1 MPTTPRRTAEERT
14 KNTRRKRDGEEAQ
27 SPEDGPEDDAEEDRD
42 DGEDARGTL
51 RRETPSS
58 DDLKSRIKFEVGL
71 TDGDFGVLPGEDVE
85 APEAAPYRIF
95 PTKTLETL
103 ADGVL
108 KNLRKREGSI
118 VSAAPGTGARTAA
131 LVAADRQVLKRNASI
146 VIIAAPAGLVQHWRH
161 VLKTLNATFSV
172 HKAVPAKWVNRV
184 PVIVVPF
191 ADFWK
196 DAELL
201 CREVKP
207 KILIVDGA
215 LGLAANASDW
225 DDVMP
230 FALSGIPVVA
240 LDTAGGFER
249 APADVGVRMLK
260 AVAPKVKLP
269 KLSETPEGR
278 EADGEA
284 FEAALMDAAKSCL
297 IRADWAGMTHQT
309 LGLDPDET
317 PGFVPMFAEL
327 TTSPGTRIR
336 SAAAPKK
343 PAKAAQASLFDDGG
357 LFGAMDDAPPPPS
370 KTPNTPK
377 GKLLVELLAEL
388 SAAGKLAL
396 ILTGDARS
404 AEELKLWSAKAV
416 GKPAKVLEVT
426 GPEGAW
432 LGQLKAFA
440 EEAGDVG
447 GGCVLHVTADG
458 VLPAWEG
465 GDEAELFDDRVVIV
479 DHDLWRSRVEAG
491 MDPDVSG
498 LFAGVTQAKPLTVL
512 LTQNRGEEYGV
523 FERLVG
529 GEARVGRRLFAD

>member
-1 MPTTPRRTAEERT
+1 MVKKLKAPKTVLKTMPKKTATTA
-14 KNTRRKRDGEEAQ
+14 KTRG
-27 SPEDGPEDDAEEDRD
+27 
-42 DGEDARGTL
+42 GTL

-58 DDLKSRIKFEVGL
+58 DDLKIRIKFEVGL

-118 VSAAPGTGARTAA
+118 VSAAPGTGARTAT
-131 LVAADRQVLKRNASI
+131 LVAADRQVLKRNAGI
-146 VIIAAPAGLVQHWRH
+146 VMIAAPAGLVQHWRH

-215 LGLAANASDW
+215 LGLAANAFDW

-249 APADVGVRMLK
+249 APADAGVRMLK
-260 AVAPKVKLP
+260 AVAPKVKLQM
-269 KLSETPEGR
+269 LSETPEGR

-284 FEAALMDAAKSCL
+284 FEAASHGCGEVLPHPGGLGRDDASDLGARSRRDAGL
-297 IRADWAGMTHQT
+297 RADVCGTHHIARDAHPQ
-309 LGLDPDET
+309 
-317 PGFVPMFAEL
+317 
-327 TTSPGTRIR
+327 R
-336 SAAAPKK
+336 SR
-343 PAKAAQASLFDDGG
+343 
-357 LFGAMDDAPPPPS
+357 
-370 KTPNTPK
+370 T
-377 GKLLVELLAEL
+377 
-388 SAAGKLAL
+388 
-396 ILTGDARS
+396 
-404 AEELKLWSAKAV
+404 
-416 GKPAKVLEVT
+416 
-426 GPEGAW
+426 
-432 LGQLKAFA
+432 
-440 EEAGDVG
+440 EEAG
-447 GGCVLHVTADG
+447 
-458 VLPAWEG
+458 EG
-465 GDEAELFDDRVVIV
+465 R
-479 DHDLWRSRVEAG
+479 
-491 MDPDVSG
+491 SG
-498 LFAGVTQAKPLTVL
+498 LALRRWRAFRCDGRRPSSAF
-512 LTQNRGEEYGV
+512 QNAQHPE
-523 FERLVG
+523 
-529 GEARVGRRLFAD
+529 GEAPRRTPR

>member
-58 DDLKSRIKFEVGL
+58 DDLKIRIKFEVGL

-269 KLSETPEGR
+269 SFPKPR
-278 EADGEA
+278 R
-284 FEAALMDAAKSCL
+284 AA
-297 IRADWAGMTHQT
+297 RPT
-309 LGLDPDET
+309 
-317 PGFVPMFAEL
+317 
-327 TTSPGTRIR
+327 
-336 SAAAPKK
+336 
-343 PAKAAQASLFDDGG
+343 
-357 LFGAMDDAPPPPS
+357 
-370 KTPNTPK
+370 
-377 GKLLVELLAEL
+377 
-388 SAAGKLAL
+388 
-396 ILTGDARS
+396 
-404 AEELKLWSAKAV
+404 
-416 GKPAKVLEVT
+416 GKPSRRLSWMRRSPASSGRT
-426 GPEGAW
+426 GPG
-432 LGQLKAFA
+432 
-440 EEAGDVG
+440 
-447 GGCVLHVTADG
+447 
-458 VLPAWEG
+458 
-465 GDEAELFDDRVVIV
+465 
-479 DHDLWRSRVEAG
+479 
-491 MDPDVSG
+491 
-498 LFAGVTQAKPLTVL
+498 
-512 LTQNRGEEYGV
+512 
-523 FERLVG
+523 
-529 GEARVGRRLFAD
+529 

>member
-1 MPTTPRRTAEERT
+1 M
-14 KNTRRKRDGEEAQ
+14 
-27 SPEDGPEDDAEEDRD
+27 
-42 DGEDARGTL
+42 
-51 RRETPSS
+51 
-58 DDLKSRIKFEVGL
+58 
-71 TDGDFGVLPGEDVE
+71 
-85 APEAAPYRIF
+85 
-95 PTKTLETL
+95 
-103 ADGVL
+103 L

-131 LVAADRQVLKRNASI
+131 LVAADRQVLKRNAGI
-146 VIIAAPAGLVQHWRH
+146 VMIAAPAGLVQHWRH

-416 GKPAKVLEVT
+416 GSRRR
-426 GPEGAW
+426 
-432 LGQLKAFA
+432 F
-440 EEAGDVG
+440 
-447 GGCVLHVTADG
+447 
-458 VLPAWEG
+458 
-465 GDEAELFDDRVVIV
+465 
-479 DHDLWRSRVEAG
+479 WR
-491 MDPDVSG
+491 
-498 LFAGVTQAKPLTVL
+498 
-512 LTQNRGEEYGV
+512 
-523 FERLVG
+523 
-529 GEARVGRRLFAD
+529 